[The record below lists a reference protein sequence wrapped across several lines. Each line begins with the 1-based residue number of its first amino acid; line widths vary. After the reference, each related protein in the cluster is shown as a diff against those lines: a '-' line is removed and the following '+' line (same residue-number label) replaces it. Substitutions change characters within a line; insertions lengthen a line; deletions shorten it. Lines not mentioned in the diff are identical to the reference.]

1 MNIRLS
7 TVLLPQSAQPLSTFS
22 PEQKGLK
29 RLNSPPA
36 SLTAQA
42 RFNPQPAVE
51 GYGAPRP
58 SPRKVSCFPEG
69 CAVFQRYLRA
79 FPEGCGNFQRNLRAR
94 REGKKAGMGGRREER
109 RRECVNVSGNGRLT
123 EKKTEG
129 MREWEQERGFCSQ
142 MARKVQKG
150 SKKDGSAPELRMGAG
165 TGGKEMAGRRTGRSG
180 DRKRWRR
187 GTRRRGEEGRGEEGK
202 KTGGEKVGGERDRR
216 ERGQK
221 EMEKRGKETGRS
233 GDGRESGNGSRDNS
247 ERWGLQVKEKNC
259 NFEA

>member
-1 MNIRLS
+1 
-7 TVLLPQSAQPLSTFS
+7 
-22 PEQKGLK
+22 
-29 RLNSPPA
+29 
-36 SLTAQA
+36 
-42 RFNPQPAVE
+42 
-51 GYGAPRP
+51 
-58 SPRKVSCFPEG
+58 
-69 CAVFQRYLRA
+69 
-79 FPEGCGNFQRNLRAR
+79 
-94 REGKKAGMGGRREER
+94 MGGRREER

-180 DRKRWRR
+180 DRRRWRR
-187 GTRRRGEEGRGEEGK
+187 GTRRRGKEDRLGKSRRGKRQEGAGTKGDGK
-202 KTGGEKVGGERDRR
+202 E
-216 ERGQK
+216 
-221 EMEKRGKETGRS
+221 GKETGGS
-233 GDGRESGNGSRDNS
+233 GNGRESGNGSRGNS